1 MIQRCLNELGL
12 MKILPTALQ
21 RQAVAN
27 QLTATAVTIVL
38 LLEDRV
44 ARLHELYY
52 DGRFF
57 WDDIA
62 PSKSF
67 REIQTQLD
75 GYGRKIQENEYKA
88 YVAKSW
94 LSIKINLES
103 G

>member
-1 MIQRCLNELGL
+1 
-12 MKILPTALQ
+12 
-21 RQAVAN
+21 
-27 QLTATAVTIVL
+27 
-38 LLEDRV
+38 
-44 ARLHELYY
+44 LYY